1 MKYILVLVLFIN
13 VQAHAQKTYTYR
25 DTIFTTIGEVLIGRI
40 GFMAEDSIFYN
51 YYLPDSTLKSTV
63 IARSEV
69 ERTGLSP
76 KRAEILGAEDKHI
89 NKLSWPPGQ
98 KYALKGSKDAEKYYD
113 DYSSAGTGT
122 LVVALISP
130 ALGLIPA
137 IATSSTTPKDKNLS
151 YPNARLMENPDYRNG
166 YIKKAKRMKQG
177 RVWTNWG
184 IAFGVN
190 LIAVILLSSS
200 TAGAQ

>member
-1 MKYILVLVLFIN
+1 
-13 VQAHAQKTYTYR
+13 
-25 DTIFTTIGEVLIGRI
+25 
-40 GFMAEDSIFYN
+40 
-51 YYLPDSTLKSTV
+51 LPDSTIKSTV
-63 IARSEV
+63 IPRSEV
-69 ERTGLSP
+69 VRTGLSP
-76 KRAEILGAEDKHI
+76 RRAEIIDAEEKHI

-98 KYALKGSKDAEKYYD
+98 KYALKGSKDAEKNYD

-137 IATSSTTPKDKNLS
+137 IASSSTTPKDKNLS

-166 YIKKAKRMKQG
+166 YIKKAKKMKQG

-184 IAFGVN
+184 IALGINF
-190 LIAVILLSSS
+190 IAVILLSSS
-200 TAGAQ
+200 SGGGQ